1 MFTCDCAGWNIMDY
15 QTTTN
20 FTPVKTVKKTTTTS
34 KETIDTVIKGMV
46 HLGLH
51 KSKAK
56 KIALQMCINKYY
68 DDPQDLFE
76 ACFPYIR

>member
-15 QTTTN
+15 QTTN
-20 FTPVKTVKKTTTTS
+20 SFTTVKKRPTTS
-34 KETIDTVIKGMV
+34 KETIDTVVNGMV
-46 HLGLH
+46 HLGMH

-56 KIALQMCINKYY
+56 KIVLQMCINKYY

-76 ACFPYIR
+76 KCFPYIR